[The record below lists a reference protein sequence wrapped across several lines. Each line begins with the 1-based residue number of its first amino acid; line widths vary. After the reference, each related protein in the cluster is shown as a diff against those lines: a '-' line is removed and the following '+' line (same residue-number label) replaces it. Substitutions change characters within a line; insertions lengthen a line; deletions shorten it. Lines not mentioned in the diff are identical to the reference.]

1 MKIHEYQAKEIFKE
15 FGVKTPRGRVAATP
29 EEAEAVAKEVGGPV
43 AVKAQVH
50 VGGRGKAGGIKV
62 AQTPAEAKEA
72 AARILGMDIKGLTVE
87 KVLVEEASR
96 IAKEYYLGFVNDRD
110 AKSVTLMGSSEG
122 GVEIEEVAR
131 TNPEAIVKV
140 TMDPCLGL
148 HAFQAFAVG
157 KRLTGDAKKAR
168 VVADVLSRIYKAFV
182 AYDCSL
188 AEINPFV
195 ETEDGGFVALDAK
208 INIDDNALYRHAEL
222 AEGRDDLAEAELR
235 AKAADLSYVPMTG
248 NVACIVNG
256 AGLAMTT
263 MDLIKLYGGEPAN
276 FLDVGGSSSPE
287 KILTAMDIIMSSP
300 GVEAILVNIF
310 GGITRC
316 DDVANGLVAALE
328 KHPVKVPLVV
338 RLTGTNEEEAREI
351 LKKAGVEAGSDMD
364 AAVKAAVKA
373 ARGNA

>member
-1 MKIHEYQAKEIFKE
+1 
-15 FGVKTPRGRVAATP
+15 
-29 EEAEAVAKEVGGPV
+29 
-43 AVKAQVH
+43 
-50 VGGRGKAGGIKV
+50 
-62 AQTPAEAKEA
+62 
-72 AARILGMDIKGLTVE
+72 
-87 KVLVEEASR
+87 LVEEASR

>member
-15 FGVKTPRGRVAATP
+15 FGIKTPRGRVATTP
-29 EEAEAVAKEVGGPV
+29 AEAEAVATEVGGPV

-62 AQTPAEAKEA
+62 AQSPAEAREA
-72 AARILGMDIKGLTVE
+72 AAQILGMDIKGLTVE

-96 IAKEYYLGFVNDRD
+96 IAKEYYLGFVADRA
-110 AKSVTLMGSSEG
+110 AKAVTLMASSEG

-131 TNPEAIVKV
+131 TKPDAIVKV
-140 TMDPCLGL
+140 TLDPCLGL
-148 HAFQAFAVG
+148 HGFQAFAVG
-157 KRLTGDAKKAR
+157 KKLTGDVKKAR
-168 VVADVLSRIYKAFV
+168 VVAGVLSNIYKAFV

-195 ETEDGGFVALDAK
+195 ETADGDFVALDAK
-208 INIDDNALYRHAEL
+208 INIDDNALYRHAAL
-222 AEGRDDLAEAELR
+222 AEGRDDLAATELR

-248 NVACIVNG
+248 NVACVVNG

-300 GVEAILVNIF
+300 GVKAVLVNIF

-316 DDVANGLVAALE
+316 DDVATGLVRALA
-328 KHPVKVPLVV
+328 KRPLDVPLVV
-338 RLTGTNEEEAREI
+338 RLTGTNEEEARAI
-351 LKKAGVEAGSDMD
+351 LKKAGIEAGSDMD
-364 AAVKAAVKA
+364 AAVKAAVAA
-373 ARGNA
+373 ARGK

>member
-15 FGVKTPRGRVAATP
+15 FGIKTPRGRVATTP
-29 EEAEAVAKEVGGPV
+29 AEAEAVATEVGGPV

-62 AQTPAEAKEA
+62 AQSPAEAREA

-96 IAKEYYLGFVNDRD
+96 IAKEYYLGFVADRA
-110 AKSVTLMGSSEG
+110 AKAVTLMASAEG

-131 TNPEAIVKV
+131 TKPDAIVKV
-140 TMDPCLGL
+140 TLEPCLGL
-148 HAFQAFAVG
+148 HGFQAFAVG
-157 KRLTGDAKKAR
+157 KKLTGDAKKAR
-168 VVADVLSRIYKAFV
+168 VVAGVLSNIYKAFV

-195 ETEDGGFVALDAK
+195 ETADGAFVALDAK
-208 INIDDNALYRHAEL
+208 INIDDNALYRHAAL
-222 AEGRDDLAEAELR
+222 AEGRDDLAATELR

-248 NVACIVNG
+248 NVACVVNG

-300 GVEAILVNIF
+300 GVKAVLVNIF

-316 DDVANGLVAALE
+316 DDVATGLVAALA
-328 KHPVKVPLVV
+328 KRPLDVPLVV
-338 RLTGTNEEEAREI
+338 RLTGTNEEEAKEI
-351 LKKAGVEAGSDMD
+351 LKKAGIEAGSDMD
-364 AAVKAAVKA
+364 EAVKAAVAA
-373 ARGNA
+373 ARGK